1 MEKLTD
7 GHIVDWNDNTVM
19 KRLFE
24 RFYLPL
30 RSFAF
35 RHVGDDSITEDF
47 VQTAFL
53 NLWERREN
61 FRLVSAVKGFLYL
74 NVRNACLNY
83 LKRKRVEARHEQ
95 ELAREMSEQESVD
108 AALEEEVTALVYE
121 ALKELSEQAR
131 RIVLQ
136 TMEGASNAEIAE
148 RLEISVNAVK
158 TLKLR
163 AYRILRE
170 RLKGIQWLLFL
181 HLLLD

>member
-121 ALKELSEQAR
+121 ALKELSEQVR

-148 RLEISVNAVK
+148 RLEISVNTVK

-170 RLKGIQWLLFL
+170 RLKGVQWLLFL

>member
-35 RHVGDDSITEDF
+35 RHVGDDSITD
-47 VQTAFL
+47 
-53 NLWERREN
+53 
-61 FRLVSAVKGFLYL
+61 
-74 NVRNACLNY
+74 VRNACLNY

-148 RLEISVNAVK
+148 RLEISVNTVK

>member
-148 RLEISVNAVK
+148 RLEISVNTVK

-163 AYRILRE
+163 AYRIHRE
-170 RLKGIQWLLFL
+170 RLKGIRWLLFF
-181 HLLLD
+181 HLLLG

>member
-148 RLEISVNAVK
+148 RLEISVNTV
-158 TLKLR
+158 R

-170 RLKGIQWLLFL
+170 RLKGVQWLLFL